1 VNPLA
6 LSLAYLRDRWPAAI
20 VNILLLAL
28 GVATLV
34 ILLVFARQLEDRFTR
49 DAQGIDLVVGAKGS
63 PLQLILSSIY
73 HVDVPTGNIPV
84 ETAALLR
91 RDRTIAEVIPLALG
105 DNFRGFRIVGTEP
118 ALAAHYRAGL
128 AEGRMFAAEGEA
140 VVGAEVARRTGMGLG
155 QKFTGSHG
163 LTADDPAAHEHDHAV
178 MTAVGILKPTG
189 TVIDRLILTPVETV
203 WHAHGIAH
211 EHGDGHDHDHGGK
224 QTAAVG
230 AAAGGPAAAA
240 AHGHGHD
247 HAHDHGKAGAAHGHD
262 HDHNHGKAAA
272 AAHGRH
278 GGHDHDH
285 AHDHGAAKPA
295 AVTTTAAEPAA
306 PMPAAAVAAAAA
318 PGATAAA
325 PTGMAAAVI
334 GERGE
339 LRPEHTALLVRYASP
354 LAAVRLPAFINQ
366 QTNLQAASPAVEI
379 TRLLSLL
386 GVGLDALRAF
396 ALLLMGAAALSI
408 FVALYNAL
416 SAREG
421 DMALLRVMGARPGA
435 IFGQILTEGLLLAA
449 MGAALGLFL
458 AHGVLALASGAFPQL
473 ADLGLK
479 PWAIDPREWWV
490 VAGALA
496 LGALAAALP
505 ALRVFRQDLATTLA
519 RAA

>member
-1 VNPLA
+1 MNPLA
-6 LSLAYLRDRWPAAI
+6 LSLAYLKDRALGSA

-34 ILLVFARQLEDRFTR
+34 ILLVFSRQVEERFTR
-49 DAQGIDLVVGAKGS
+49 DAQGVDLVVGAKGS

-84 ETAALLR
+84 ETLDLLR
-91 RDRTIAEVIPLALG
+91 RDRTIAQVIPLALG

-118 ALAAHYRAGL
+118 ALAAQHGATL
-128 AEGRMFAAEGEA
+128 AQGRMFTAEGEA

-155 QKFTGSHG
+155 QKFTGTHG
-163 LTADDPAAHEHDHAV
+163 LSADDAAAGAHDHAV
-178 MTAVGILKPTG
+178 ITAVGILAPTG

-203 WHAHGIAH
+203 WHAHGIPHDHAGTG
-211 EHGDGHDHDHGGK
+211 HGHGAADAAAGDHAGHGHGPRAGDHDGHDHGE
-224 QTAAVG
+224 T
-230 AAAGGPAAAA
+230 PAAAA
-240 AHGHGHD
+240 
-247 HAHDHGKAGAAHGHD
+247 
-262 HDHNHGKAAA
+262 
-272 AAHGRH
+272 
-278 GGHDHDH
+278 
-285 AHDHGAAKPA
+285 P
-295 AVTTTAAEPAA
+295 
-306 PMPAAAVAAAAA
+306 
-318 PGATAAA
+318 
-325 PTGMAAAVI
+325 VI
-334 GERGE
+334 GAKGT
-339 LRPEHTALLVRYASP
+339 LQPEHTALLVRYASP
-354 LAAVRLPAFINQ
+354 LAAVRLPSFINQ

-386 GVGLDALRAF
+386 GIGLDAVRAF
-396 ALLLMGAAALSI
+396 GLLLMATAALSI

-416 SAREG
+416 AAREG

-435 IFGQILTEGLLLAA
+435 IFAQVLTEGLLLAA
-449 MGAALGLFL
+449 AGAALGLAL
-458 AHGVLALASGAFPQL
+458 GHGVLALATGVFPQL

-479 PWAIDPREWWV
+479 PWAVDPREWWV

>member
-1 VNPLA
+1 MNPLA
-6 LSLAYLRDRWPAAI
+6 LSLAYLRDRWPATL

-34 ILLVFARQLEDRFTR
+34 ILLVFARQLEERFTR

-91 RDRTIAEVIPLALG
+91 RDRTIAQVIPLALG

-118 ALAAHYRAGL
+118 SLAEHYRAGL
-128 AEGRMFAAEGEA
+128 AEGRMFAAAGEA

-155 QKFTGSHG
+155 QRFTGSHG

-211 EHGDGHDHDHGGK
+211 EHGDGHDHDHGAR
-224 QTAAVG
+224 QTAAAASG
-230 AAAGGPAAAA
+230 AGAGGPAGAA

-247 HAHDHGKAGAAHGHD
+247 HAHDDGKAGAAHAAAPGHGHD
-262 HDHNHGKAAA
+262 HDHGKPAAA
-272 AAHGRH
+272 ARDGHGDH
-278 GGHDHDH
+278 GHDHDH
-285 AHDHGAAKPA
+285 GAQA
-295 AVTTTAAEPAA
+295 AAEPAA
-306 PMPAAAVAAAAA
+306 TRPAAAIAAAAPQGAVAAAAS
-318 PGATAAA
+318 
-325 PTGMAAAVI
+325 GMAAAVI
-334 GERGE
+334 GARGE
-339 LRPEHTALLVRYASP
+339 LRPEHTALLLRYAST

-396 ALLLMGAAALSI
+396 ALLLMGTAALSI

-449 MGAALGLFL
+449 MGAAMGLLL

-479 PWAIDPREWWV
+479 PWAVDPREWWV

-505 ALRVFRQDLATTLA
+505 ALRVFRQDLATALA